1 MAETRKMTR
10 TPKTS
15 KAKPVDEYGHLQPQA
30 PELEEAVL
38 GALMIEKDAY
48 SLVSEILRPESFYE
62 RRHQLIYS
70 AITSLALRQQPVDI
84 LTVAEQLRSTGELED
99 AGGPFYI
106 TQLSGKVASS
116 AHIEYHARIIA
127 QKFLARE
134 LITFTSNIQTKA
146 FDETQDVDDLMQEAE
161 GKLFEISQQNM
172 KKDYTQINPVIQEA
186 YEMLQKAA
194 ARTDGLSGL
203 ESGFHALD
211 KMTSGW
217 QNSDLVII
225 AARPAMGK
233 TAFVL
238 SMAKNMAVNAKI
250 PVALFSLEMS
260 NVQLVNRMIVNVCE
274 IPGEKIKSGQLAPY
288 EWGQLDYK
296 IKELYDAPMYVDD
309 TPSLS
314 VFELR
319 TKARR
324 LVREHGVKI
333 IIIDYLQLMNASGM
347 SFGSRQEE
355 VSTISRSLK
364 GLAKELNIPIIALSQ
379 LNRGVDDV
387 LMLGCLVGA
396 FMMFIARPI
405 TVFACMMPFRKFTTK
420 ARLYVSWVGLRGAV
434 PIIFATY
441 PLLAGTEGARLLFN
455 VVFLVT
461 ILSLLVQGTTVS
473 WMANLLGL
481 GYAEKSPA
489 FGVDVHE
496 DIPSIFTEV
505 LVNES
510 MLQGGTTLKEINL
523 PEHTL
528 VMMVYRDG
536 DYFVPQGNTAL
547 KVGDKL
553 LVISDRGEELE
564 STYKDMGVDEVLKL

>member
-1 MAETRKMTR
+1 MAEQRRNNRSTR
-10 TPKTS
+10 TSVKVKS
-15 KAKPVDEYGHLQPQA
+15 VDEYGHLQPQA
-30 PELEEAVL
+30 PEIEEAVL
-38 GALMIEKDAY
+38 GALMIERDAY
-48 SLVSEILRPESFYE
+48 SIVSEILRPESFYE
-62 RRHQLIYS
+62 HRHQLLYK
-70 AITSLALRQQPVDI
+70 AITSLAMRQQPIDI
-84 LTVAEQLRSTGELED
+84 LTVAEQLRSTGDLEEV
-99 AGGPFYI
+99 GGPFYI

-134 LITFTSNIQTKA
+134 LITFTSNIQTMA
-146 FDETQDVDDLMQEAE
+146 FDETQDVDELMQQAE
-161 GKLFEISQQNM
+161 GKLFEISQKNM

-203 ESGFHALD
+203 ESGFYALD

-260 NVQLVNRMIVNVCE
+260 NVQLVNRLIVNVCE

-296 IKELYDAPMYVDD
+296 IKELYDAPLFVDD

-379 LNRGVDDV
+379 LNRGVESREGIDGKRPQLSDLRESGAIEQDADMVCFIHRPEYYKIYTDEKGNDLRGMAEIIIAKHRNGAVGDV
-387 LMLGCLVGA
+387 L
-396 FMMFIARPI
+396 
-405 TVFACMMPFRKFTTK
+405 
-420 ARLYVSWVGLRGAV
+420 LR
-434 PIIFATY
+434 F
-441 PLLAGTEGARLLFN
+441 
-455 VVFLVT
+455 
-461 ILSLLVQGTTVS
+461 
-473 WMANLLGL
+473 
-481 GYAEKSPA
+481 
-489 FGVDVHE
+489 
-496 DIPSIFTEV
+496 
-505 LVNES
+505 
-510 MLQGGTTLKEINL
+510 
-523 PEHTL
+523 
-528 VMMVYRDG
+528 
-536 DYFVPQGNTAL
+536 
-547 KVGDKL
+547 
-553 LVISDRGEELE
+553 RGE
-564 STYKDMGVDEVLKL
+564 YARFQNPDDDMIIPMPGEQPGVIQSKINRGKSGSIPPPPPMDAPPAENPFGAPIPDGPLPF

>member
-1 MAETRKMTR
+1 MCVPVEKKPVCARSAPREFRYLCAAKTDESIMPEPKR
-10 TPKTS
+10 TPS
-15 KAKPVDEYGHLQPQA
+15 RARQPRVHVPEMNEYGHLQPQA

-38 GALMIEKDAY
+38 GALMIERDAY
-48 SLVSEILRPESFYE
+48 SLVSEILRPESFYDV
-62 RRHQLIYS
+62 RHQLIYK
-70 AITSLALRQQPVDI
+70 AISTLAMQQQPVDI
-84 LTVAEQLRSTGELED
+84 LTVVEQLKKTGELDEV
-99 AGGPFYI
+99 GGPFYI

-146 FDETQDVDDLMQEAE
+146 FDATQDVDDLMQEAE

-172 KKDYTQINPVIQEA
+172 KKDYTQINPVIKEA
-186 YEMLQKAA
+186 YDMLQKAA

-203 ESGFHALD
+203 PSGFHQLD

-238 SMAKNMAVNAKI
+238 SMAKNIAVDQKV

-260 NVQLVNRMIVNVCE
+260 NVQLVNRLIVNVCE
-274 IPGEKIKSGQLAPY
+274 ISGEKIRSGQLAPY

-296 IKELYDAPMYVDD
+296 IKDLYDAPLYVDD

-324 LVREHGVKI
+324 LVREHGVKV
-333 IIIDYLQLMNASGM
+333 IIIDYLQLMNANGM

-379 LNRGVDDV
+379 LNRGVENREGVDGKRPQLSDLRESGAIEQDADMVCFIHRPEYYKIYQDEKGNDLHGMAEIIIAKHRNGAVGDV
-387 LMLGCLVGA
+387 LLR
-396 FMMFIARPI
+396 FRSEFARFQNPDDDMI
-405 TVFACMMPFRKFTTK
+405 VPVEGER
-420 ARLYVSWVGLRGAV
+420 LRGSGLNEPAPTPPPPSDILQDDPFGAPPVSGV
-434 PIIFATY
+434 PF
-441 PLLAGTEGARLLFN
+441 
-455 VVFLVT
+455 
-461 ILSLLVQGTTVS
+461 
-473 WMANLLGL
+473 
-481 GYAEKSPA
+481 
-489 FGVDVHE
+489 
-496 DIPSIFTEV
+496 
-505 LVNES
+505 
-510 MLQGGTTLKEINL
+510 
-523 PEHTL
+523 
-528 VMMVYRDG
+528 
-536 DYFVPQGNTAL
+536 
-547 KVGDKL
+547 
-553 LVISDRGEELE
+553 
-564 STYKDMGVDEVLKL
+564 

>member
-1 MAETRKMTR
+1 MAETRRTTR
-10 TPKTS
+10 VPKAT
-15 KAKPVDEYGHLQPQA
+15 KTKPVDEYGHLQPQA

-62 RRHQLIYS
+62 HRNQLIYA
-70 AITSLALRQQPVDI
+70 AITDLAIQQKPIDI
-84 LTVAEQLRSTGELED
+84 LTVTEQLRSRGDLDEV
-99 AGGPFYI
+99 GGPFYI

-134 LITFTSNIQTKA
+134 LISFTSNIQTKA

-203 ESGFHALD
+203 SSGFHQLD

-217 QNSDLVII
+217 QNSDLIII

-238 SMAKNMAVNAKI
+238 SMAKNMAVNNKV

-260 NVQLVNRMIVNVCE
+260 NVQLVNRLIVNVCE

-296 IKELYDAPMYVDD
+296 IKELYDAPLYVDD

-324 LVREHGVKI
+324 LVREHDVKI

-379 LNRGVDDV
+379 LNRGVESREGIDGKRPQLSDLRESGAIEQDADMVCFIHRPEYYKIYQDDRGNDLRGMAEIVIAKHRNGAVGEV
-387 LMLGCLVGA
+387 LLRFKGEFTRFSNPEDDMVIPMPGEPAGAMLGSKMNTGDAGSMPPPPPAPDFAPQTANPFGA
-396 FMMFIARPI
+396 PGDGPL
-405 TVFACMMPFRKFTTK
+405 PF
-420 ARLYVSWVGLRGAV
+420 
-434 PIIFATY
+434 
-441 PLLAGTEGARLLFN
+441 
-455 VVFLVT
+455 
-461 ILSLLVQGTTVS
+461 
-473 WMANLLGL
+473 
-481 GYAEKSPA
+481 
-489 FGVDVHE
+489 
-496 DIPSIFTEV
+496 
-505 LVNES
+505 
-510 MLQGGTTLKEINL
+510 
-523 PEHTL
+523 
-528 VMMVYRDG
+528 
-536 DYFVPQGNTAL
+536 
-547 KVGDKL
+547 
-553 LVISDRGEELE
+553 
-564 STYKDMGVDEVLKL
+564 